1 MKRKTERR
9 VILAVLIA
17 VGILIVITL
26 ILGAEANKRAD
37 ETIARADRILEE
49 VEK

>member
-26 ILGAEANKRAD
+26 ILGAETIKESD
-37 ETIARADRILEE
+37 ETIARADRFLEE